1 MPGDDKPFERLTSFY
16 WNLSPEENALGP
28 LLEVYADTVDYLVTV
43 LDEARATLVPGKT
56 PLLHT
61 VPYFKVPVRDAWYP
75 RAVAQSI
82 EPLAFEE
89 QIKWLDEQRL
99 FVPFVFGRHDGAK
112 VYDLELREAFDA
124 EESLGRMRDYF
135 LRDNKLYL
143 LPEYILGNARERGA
157 LHAFDIKVDLRLL
170 ERVWG
175 GPYGIEPGPLLTR
188 HEYRNVVEAYHH
200 VMQSELTIK
209 DITASIRRATGWD
222 SFKIE
227 DRLSPRLDVAKTRL
241 YDDMYLSPAT
251 FIVALP
257 ESLTKDKVRIN
268 VALGLVDPAK
278 QSQTTYYFFME
289 VYRTDTLE
297 PEEHASARAT
307 RKETDAAEGDE
318 ARHVSF
324 RRKAEDDVFDRGR
337 YDANT
342 FFDESGPY
350 ASMYDNA
357 IGKDIHVFAAFVN
370 LYHGQLG
377 LPPVGD
383 DADEVDVALDAL
395 SDRFN
400 TRSDQYEGED
410 DHEYRVRRLKAV
422 LREDDPRFV
431 AKLFDGYEVFRYD
444 PAEVTVSRPETE
456 AQPATEAT
464 SLVYRTAPE
473 IPREFRA
480 EPYYSS
486 HRVAVRPNTDG
497 TTGFRLEASV
507 DGTTWTTVETAANV
521 PGAEKVTFTLDVA
534 AGAAR
539 YYRVRSYVGATASL
553 PTLPIDIDVI
563 TS

>member
-28 LLEVYADTVDYLVTV
+28 LLEVYADTVGYLVKS
-43 LDEARATLVPGKT
+43 LDEARSTLVPGKT

-61 VPYFKVPVRDAWYP
+61 VPYFKVPLGDAWYP
-75 RAVAQSI
+75 RAVADSLV
-82 EPLAFEE
+82 PLAFEE

-99 FVPFVFGRHDGAK
+99 YVPFVFGRHDGAK

-124 EESLGRMRDYF
+124 EDSLGRMQDYF

-143 LPEYILGNARERGA
+143 LPDYILGNARERGA

-227 DRLSPRLDVAKTRL
+227 DRLSPKLDVAKTRL

-289 VYRTDTLE
+289 VYRTDTME
-297 PEEHASARAT
+297 PEEDAAVRST

-318 ARHVSF
+318 ARYVQI
-324 RRKAEDDVFDRGR
+324 RRTAHDDVFDRGR

-342 FFDESGPY
+342 FFDEEGPY

-377 LPPVGD
+377 LPPVAD
-383 DADEVDVALDAL
+383 DPAAVDAALHGLCDL
-395 SDRFN
+395 FN
-400 TRSDQYEGED
+400 VRSAQHEDED

-431 AKLFDGYEVFRYD
+431 AKLFDGYELFRYD
-444 PAEVTVSRPETE
+444 PAEVTTTRDETDRQDTRE
-456 AQPATEAT
+456 STV
-464 SLVYRTAPE
+464 LFYRTSPE

-480 EPYYSS
+480 EPYYTG
-486 HRVAVRPNTDG
+486 HRFAVRPNTDG
-497 TTGFRLEASV
+497 TTDFRLEASI
-507 DGTTWTTVETAANV
+507 DGRVWET
-521 PGAEKVTFTLDVA
+521 VA
-534 AGAAR
+534 AATNQLSVSKITFAHDVGAGPAR
-539 YYRVRSYVGATASL
+539 YYRVRSYIGGRSSL

-563 TS
+563 SS

>member
-1 MPGDDKPFERLTSFY
+1 MSTDNPFDRLTSFY

-28 LLEVYADTVDYLVTV
+28 LLEVYADTVGYLVTA
-43 LDEARATLVPGKT
+43 LEEARATLVPGRT

-61 VPYFKVPVRDAWYP
+61 VPYFKVPVTDAWYP
-75 RAVAQSI
+75 RAVAESI
-82 EPLAFEE
+82 ETLAFEE
-89 QIKWLDEQRL
+89 QVKWLDEQRL
-99 FVPFVFGRHDGAK
+99 YVPFVFGKHDGAK
-112 VYDLELREAFDA
+112 VYDLELRASFDGDA
-124 EESLGRMRDYF
+124 LERMQDYF

-143 LPEYILGNARERGA
+143 LPAYILGNARERGA
-157 LHAFDIKVDLRLL
+157 LHAFGIKVDLRLL

-188 HEYRNVVEAYHH
+188 HEYRNVVEAFHH

-297 PEEHASARAT
+297 PEETTAPRMI
-307 RKETDAAEGDE
+307 RRETDAASGDE
-318 ARHVSF
+318 GRYLTLQ
-324 RRKAEDDVFDRGR
+324 RMAEDDVFDRGR

-342 FFDESGPY
+342 FFDEEGPY

-370 LYHGQLG
+370 LYHGQLR
-377 LPPVGD
+377 LPPVAD
-383 DADEVDVALDAL
+383 DPVAVDTALHGLCDLFNVRTDKREDED
-395 SDRFN
+395 
-400 TRSDQYEGED
+400 E
-410 DHEYRVRRLKAV
+410 HEYRVRRLKLV
-422 LREDDPRFV
+422 LKEDDPRFV
-431 AKLFDGYEVFRYD
+431 AKLFDGYELFRYD
-444 PAEVTVSRPETE
+444 PAEVRTRRAETDV
-456 AQPATEAT
+456 QPGAESTA
-464 SLVYRTAPE
+464 LVYRTSPE

-480 EPYYSS
+480 QPYYSG
-486 HRVAVRPNTDG
+486 HRFAVRPNTDG
-497 TTGFRLEASV
+497 TTDFRLEGSLDGRSWETVAVATNQLSV
-507 DGTTWTTVETAANV
+507 STI
-521 PGAEKVTFTLDVA
+521 TFAYDVNPA
-534 AGAAR
+534 RAR
-539 YYRVRSYVGATASL
+539 YYRVRSYIGGRSSL
-553 PTLPIDIDVI
+553 PTLPIDIDVL
-563 TS
+563 SS